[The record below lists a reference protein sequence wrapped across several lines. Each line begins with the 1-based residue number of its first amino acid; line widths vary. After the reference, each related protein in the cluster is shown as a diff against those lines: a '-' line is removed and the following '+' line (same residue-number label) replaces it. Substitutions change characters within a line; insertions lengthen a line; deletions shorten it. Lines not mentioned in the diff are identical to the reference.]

1 MTEITTAREAAH
13 AIYMVTDDS
22 TFRTAG
28 SDDGEIIK
36 GSLSF
41 CVNSPETGEVGYL
54 YSGCVDGELMVGSC
68 TESADELKDEG
79 IKFFADNAELAE

>member
-1 MTEITTAREAAH
+1 MTETITAREAAQ

-22 TFRTAG
+22 EFRTAG

-41 CVNSPETGEVGYL
+41 SVNSPETGEGGYL
-54 YSGCVDGELMVGSC
+54 YSGYADGELMVGGY
-68 TESADELKDEG
+68 TESADELKAEG
-79 IKFFADNAELAE
+79 IEFFFGWAELAE

>member
-13 AIYMVTDDS
+13 AIYTVTDDS
-22 TFRTAG
+22 EFRTAG

-41 CVNSPETGEVGYL
+41 SVNSPETGEGGYL
-54 YSGCVDGELMVGSC
+54 YCGYVDGANMFGGY
-68 TESADELKDEG
+68 TESSDELKDVG
-79 IKFFADNAELAE
+79 LKFFFGWAELAE

>member
-13 AIYMVTDDS
+13 AIYTVTDDS
-22 TFRTAG
+22 EFRTAG

-41 CVNSPETGEVGYL
+41 SVNSPETGEGGYL
-54 YSGCVDGELMVGSC
+54 YSGYVCEAITVGGY
-68 TESADELKDEG
+68 TDSADELKDEG
-79 IKFFADNAELAE
+79 IKFFFGWAELAE

>member
-13 AIYMVTDDS
+13 AIYTVTDDS
-22 TFRTAG
+22 GFRTAG

-41 CVNSPETGEVGYL
+41 CVNADTGEGGYL
-54 YSGCVDGELMVGSC
+54 YSGYVDGELMDGGY
-68 TESADELKDEG
+68 TESSDELKDEG
-79 IKFFADNAELAE
+79 IKFFFGWAELAE

>member
-1 MTEITTAREAAH
+1 MTENITAREAAQ
-13 AIYMVTDDS
+13 AIYMVIDDS
-22 TFRTAG
+22 EFRTAG

-54 YSGCVDGELMVGSC
+54 YSGYVDGEIMVGSY

-79 IKFFADNAELAE
+79 LKFFSGNAELAE

>member
-1 MTEITTAREAAH
+1 MTETITAREAAQ

-22 TFRTAG
+22 EFRTAG

-41 CVNSPETGEVGYL
+41 SVNSPETGEGGYL
-54 YSGCVDGELMVGSC
+54 YSGYVEGALMDGGY
-68 TESADELKDEG
+68 TESADELMDAG
-79 IKFFADNAELAE
+79 IKFFADNAELVE